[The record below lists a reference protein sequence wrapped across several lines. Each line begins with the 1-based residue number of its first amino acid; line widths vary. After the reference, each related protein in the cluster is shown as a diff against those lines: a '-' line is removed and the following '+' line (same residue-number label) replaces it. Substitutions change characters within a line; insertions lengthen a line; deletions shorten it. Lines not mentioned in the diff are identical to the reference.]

1 MWLLPKECLCL
12 PASEQQRGKLPTLAL
27 AGLLGQERVEAKRQ
41 VAQLVPLL
49 WSYQTPSGALIL
61 GVWRSGSSPSLLQ
74 VIRQLFIRF
83 SDARIMYETE
93 SPSTQVLSFGLGD
106 SLLAIGAA
114 FVMESLSE
122 APLLW
127 ARFSRGGRIIRR
139 AWVESRASTEPKRVG
154 LSATFANVRG
164 LTTSRRRTL
173 SALRIL
179 CMTEICELSRALAS
193 TRFGP
198 RA

>member
-114 FVMESLSE
+114 FVMESFFLYTTVRLRQ
-122 APLLW
+122 ADNAGYLGLILMLV
-127 ARFSRGGRIIRR
+127 GGAIAVGSIFARR
-139 AWVESRASTEPKRVG
+139 ADHPTGVGRESRVH
-154 LSATFANVRG
+154 
-164 LTTSRRRTL
+164 
-173 SALRIL
+173 
-179 CMTEICELSRALAS
+179 
-193 TRFGP
+193 
-198 RA
+198 